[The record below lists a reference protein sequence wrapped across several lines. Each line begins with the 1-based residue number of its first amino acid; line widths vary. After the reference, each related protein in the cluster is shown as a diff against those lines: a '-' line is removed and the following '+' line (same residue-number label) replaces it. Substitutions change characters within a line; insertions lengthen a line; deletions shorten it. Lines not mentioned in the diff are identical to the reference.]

1 MHMKS
6 LKIRG
11 CENAKKG
18 YAVDKRLEYSMRR
31 LWAKSEPL
39 MDVSIQSFIQQTF
52 VELVPRVRHCASHQN
67 GKTREIFPILKSFP
81 ETNWLPY
88 GDSEYMVAEDTKAKA
103 GSYISV

>member
-1 MHMKS
+1 
-6 LKIRG
+6 
-11 CENAKKG
+11 
-18 YAVDKRLEYSMRR
+18 MRR

-52 VELVPRVRHCASHQN
+52 VDLLPCARHCARQQN

-81 ETNWLPY
+81 ETNRLPY
-88 GDSEYMVAEDTKAKA
+88 GDSEYVVAEDIKAKA